1 MSMGG
6 GTPTETR
13 RVAVVFPGQGTQ
25 RPGMGVP
32 WQGHRAWEIV
42 EAAEAA
48 TGESLG
54 RLLTDATPDELSR
67 TREAQLAVFL
77 TSLVAW
83 EAAREHL
90 PTPVAFAGHSLG
102 QLTALVA
109 AGVLPVDQGAR
120 LVLARAEATQAA
132 ADATPGRMVAL
143 LGAALDLAEEA
154 CAVAPGA
161 CWVANDNAPGQVVIG
176 GTPEGTAEAAD
187 AARKLGVKKVIPLD
201 VGGAFHTPLME
212 AAREE
217 FSATLAGLDFDRPRV
232 PVVAN
237 TDAEPHAD
245 TAWAARLADHLVRRV
260 RWRESSERF
269 AGLGVELVV
278 EVGHGSMLAGLI
290 RRTARGL
297 PVAGVATPN
306 DLPVGVTAS

>member
-1 MSMGG
+1 MPMGG
-6 GTPTETR
+6 ATPTETR

-42 EAAEAA
+42 EAAETA

-109 AGVLPVDQGAR
+109 AGALPVDQGAR

-143 LGAALDLAEEA
+143 LGASLDLSEEA
-154 CAVAPGA
+154 CAAAPGE
-161 CWVANDNAPGQVVIG
+161 CWVANDNAPGQIVLG
-176 GTPEGTAEAAD
+176 GTLEGTDAAVD
-187 AARKLGVKKVIPLD
+187 AARQLGVKKVMPLD
-201 VGGAFHTPLME
+201 VGGGFHTPLME
-212 AAREE
+212 GAREQ
-217 FSATLAGLDFDRPRV
+217 FSATLEDVDFDRPCA

-237 TDAEPHAD
+237 TDAEPHGD
-245 TAWAARLADHLVRRV
+245 TAWRERLADHLVRPV
-260 RWRESSERF
+260 RWRESTERLV
-269 AGLGVELVV
+269 ALGAEPVI

-290 RRTARGL
+290 RRTARDL
-297 PVAGVATPN
+297 PVVGVATPN
-306 DLPVGVTAS
+306 DLPVGLTAS